1 MENFQQKVMYTSDY
15 GVGKSKELKGI
26 EMDAKMKNSLIV
38 IETHVTARIDYS
50 DIVYIECRGRDTLVT
65 TERFELMIKRRM
77 EDISSE
83 LEKNS
88 TMFCRMDK
96 RRIIN
101 LEKVDYMMGGVIY
114 LSNGREVRS
123 SKSIYLKARKCYRE
137 YISRGMLLALADD
150 EC

>member
-77 EDISSE
+77 EDISGE

-114 LSNGREVRS
+114 LSNGREERS

-137 YISRGMLLALADD
+137 YISRGMLLALADG

>member
-77 EDISSE
+77 EDISGE

-123 SKSIYLKARKCYRE
+123 SKSIYLKARKC
-137 YISRGMLLALADD
+137 
-150 EC
+150 

>member
-77 EDISSE
+77 EDISGE

-123 SKSIYLKARKCYRE
+123 SKSIYLKIMVHLVKTQN
-137 YISRGMLLALADD
+137 
-150 EC
+150 